1 MNPDLSSSL
10 HILPGKGRG
19 SFAFLLCPLVFPV
32 PWKAKSEVQRGIGPY
47 QRSHSNS
54 AAGIPRPEPW
64 NWWEVAGGYWW
75 GGTSGAPF
83 PPLPPPRSHLAE
95 AVALY
100 GLVDERL
107 HVLVSA
113 SNHLLG
119 RLELRIRLGRLEAA
133 ILQVKGEAGFPAE
146 KTLPQVLPQQALCSG
161 VRTQGWPFFNA
172 RWASGYVAVT
182 WHSLGAGRV
191 KAEPPAPK
199 PYPAKP

>member
-1 MNPDLSSSL
+1 M
-10 HILPGKGRG
+10 
-19 SFAFLLCPLVFPV
+19 
-32 PWKAKSEVQRGIGPY
+32 
-47 QRSHSNS
+47 
-54 AAGIPRPEPW
+54 
-64 NWWEVAGGYWW
+64 
-75 GGTSGAPF
+75 
-83 PPLPPPRSHLAE
+83 
-95 AVALY
+95 
-100 GLVDERL
+100 DERL